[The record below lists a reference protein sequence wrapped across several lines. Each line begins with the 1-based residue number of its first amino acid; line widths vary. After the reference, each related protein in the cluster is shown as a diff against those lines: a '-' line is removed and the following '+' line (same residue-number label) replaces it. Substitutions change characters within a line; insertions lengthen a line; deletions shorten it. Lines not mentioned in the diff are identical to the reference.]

1 MKLFWN
7 EYETVLLKS
16 FKCISM
22 FELKSL
28 YEKKLYVVSRICYY
42 NWKYLIHEIVLIFLI
57 KL

>member
-7 EYETVLLKS
+7 EYEIVLLKS

-22 FELKSL
+22 FEFKSL
-28 YEKKLYVVSRICYY
+28 YEKKLYVVSCICYY